1 MEYALRTF
9 NLTKI
14 YGNKKAVDNVNMN
27 IKKGEVYG
35 FVGKNGAGKT
45 TLIRLVLGLANPTS
59 GSFEFFGGMNPNKV
73 RAKVGNLI
81 ESPALYPNMTG
92 HQNLT
97 VYSKML
103 GCDESK
109 IPELLTLVGLN
120 DVGKKKARDYSLG
133 MKQRLGI
140 AISLIGDPEFLILD
154 EPINGLDPSGIIEV
168 RDLVLKLNQEY
179 GKTVL
184 ISSHILGEL
193 SKLSTC
199 YGIISNGN
207 LVEELTH
214 EELLKRCTAST
225 VIKTNNPEKAKQ
237 IIIEIMQKEFESVPP
252 ISLNSN
258 GAVVIEATISN
269 TGSISKALFMNDV
282 IVESLSSVGSD
293 LENYFVERMGK

>member
-9 NLTKI
+9 NLTKK
-14 YGNKKAVDNVNMN
+14 YGEKSAVDNVNMN

-45 TLIRLVLGLANPTS
+45 TLIRLVLGLASPTQ
-59 GSFEFFGGMNPNKV
+59 GNFEFFGGMNIHKA
-73 RAKVGNLI
+73 RSLIGNLI
-81 ESPALYPNMTG
+81 ESPAIYPNMTG
-92 HQNLT
+92 SQNLT
-97 VYSKML
+97 IFCKML
-103 GCDESK
+103 GADEKK
-109 IPELLTLVGLN
+109 IPELLSLVGLN

-140 AISLIGDPEFLILD
+140 AISLIGNPEFLILD

-168 RDLVLKLNQEY
+168 RDLIIKLNKEY

-199 YGIISNGN
+199 YGIISNGQ

-214 EELLKRCTAST
+214 EELIKKCEAST

-237 IIIEIMQKEFESVPP
+237 IITNLLSEKYGSVPTL
-252 ISLNSN
+252 SVNN
-258 GAVVIEATISN
+258 KGAVVIGSVVED
-269 TGSISKALFMNDV
+269 TGSIAKALFMNDV
-282 IVESLSSVGSD
+282 IVESLNTVGSD

>member
-1 MEYALRTF
+1 MEYALRTS
-9 NLTKI
+9 NLTKV
-14 YGNKKAVDNVNMN
+14 YGSKKAVDNVNMN
-27 IKKGEVYG
+27 IRKGEVYG

-45 TLIRLVLGLANPTS
+45 TLIRLVLGLASPTS
-59 GSFEFFGGMNPNKV
+59 GKFDFFGGMNPSEA
-73 RAKVGNLI
+73 RAKIGNLI
-81 ESPALYPNMTG
+81 ENPALYPNMTG
-92 HQNLT
+92 QQNLT

-103 GCDESK
+103 GSDESK
-109 IPELLTLVGLN
+109 IPELLSIVGLN

-140 AISLIGDPEFLILD
+140 AIALIGNPEFLILD

-168 RDLVLKLNQEY
+168 RDLILKLNREY

-193 SKLSTC
+193 SKISTC
-199 YGIISNGN
+199 YGIISNGK

-214 EELLKRCTAST
+214 EELLQRCTAST

-237 IIIEIMQKEFESVPP
+237 IITEFIQKECDTVPS

-258 GAVVIEATISN
+258 GAVVIESTILD
-269 TGSISKALFMNDV
+269 TGSISKTLFMNDV
-282 IVESLSSVGSD
+282 IVESLSTVGSD
-293 LENYFVERMGK
+293 LENYFVERMDK

>member
-9 NLTKI
+9 GLTKK
-14 YGNKKAVDNVNMN
+14 YGTKLAVDTVDMN
-27 IKKGEVYG
+27 IRKGEVYG

-45 TLIRLVLGLANPTS
+45 TLIRLVLGLASPTS
-59 GSFEFFGGMNPNKV
+59 GKFEFFGGMDVNKA
-73 RAKVGNLI
+73 RAKIGNLI
-81 ESPALYPNMTG
+81 ESPAIYPNMTG
-92 HQNLT
+92 QENLAIFCR
-97 VYSKML
+97 ML
-103 GCDESK
+103 GVKESE
-109 IPELLTLVGLN
+109 IPELLSLVGLN

-140 AISLIGDPEFLILD
+140 AIALIGNPEFLILD

-168 RDLVLKLNQEY
+168 RDLIIKLNKEY

-199 YGIISNGN
+199 YGIISNGK

-214 EELLKRCTAST
+214 TELINRCTATT
-225 VIKTNNPEKAKQ
+225 VIKTNNPEKAQQ
-237 IIIEIMQKEFESVPP
+237 IIANLLSEKYETVPP
-252 ISLNSN
+252 LSINN
-258 GAVVIEATISN
+258 HGAVVIGSVIED

-282 IVESLSSVGSD
+282 IVESLNTVGSD
-293 LENYFVERMGK
+293 LENYFVERMG

>member
-9 NLTKI
+9 ELTKK
-14 YGNKKAVDNVNMN
+14 YGEKLAVNNVNMN
-27 IKKGEVYG
+27 IRKGEVYG

-59 GSFEFFGGMNPNKV
+59 GSFEFFGGMDSYKA
-73 RAKVGNLI
+73 RAKIGNLI
-81 ESPALYPNMTG
+81 ERPAIYPNMTG
-92 HQNLT
+92 KQNLT
-97 VYSKML
+97 IFCKML
-103 GCDESK
+103 GINEDL
-109 IPELLTLVGLN
+109 IPELLNLVGLS

-140 AISLIGDPEFLILD
+140 AIALIGDPEFLILD

-168 RDLVLKLNQEY
+168 RDLIIKLNKEL

-199 YGIISNGN
+199 YGIISNGK

-214 EELLKRCTAST
+214 EELISRCTATT

-237 IIIEIMQKEFESVPP
+237 IISNLLADKYDKVPELS
-252 ISLNSN
+252 INN
-258 GAVVIEATISN
+258 NNEVVIGSAIDD
-269 TGSISKALFMNDV
+269 TGSITKALFTNDV
-282 IVESLSSVGSD
+282 VVESLTTAGSD
-293 LENYFVERMGK
+293 FENYFVERMG